1 MVYQSQQI
9 LIPDNTAIVKGASSK
24 RISIGNDAFSKVLGR
39 NMRSGETLD
48 TKDSHIKE
56 EILKPLSS
64 KRLNNRITSENQP
77 LETPGGSAN
86 GDNIKIISQADE
98 NKPMKRADTS
108 LVDVDVYDEPVD
120 LVEEDAPSVEDM
132 EQAEKLQTT
141 MDEIIVILQRL
152 FFSAETENTGKSSS
166 AAETGTGHK
175 QQVVLTDTVELRQAL
190 EPQIKELLETAQNL
204 EGTKTSDIAIKFADG
219 LQTLIDDGLAEMVEE
234 MGGQVFI
241 LEPDKVKNLVGK
253 MLNEAEKAKIGITTK
268 ALEEIVIPAMSFE
281 AKQPISTGLKL
292 EQSIKIPIE
301 QQADTPVS
309 NKQEKPV
316 ELKEL
321 KLENNFEEPLKEQ
334 TEVLTLK
341 VDKEQKEPVL
351 EIDKQT
357 NLASFVDTIQ
367 TEVNIPEPVAA
378 LKPPVDVKT
387 SVFQQ
392 AIEKAETFLSED
404 KTEMVIQLKPESLG
418 KISLRVI
425 HERGEIVA
433 RFMAESDQV
442 KAILESNMQLLRDSL
457 HKNGVSVQSLSV
469 SVGQQNTDQDSG
481 NDHSWQ
487 KDSMPGKRIAVQA
500 SGVDTSHQTYVYS
513 GLAGRILSGG
523 ESKINLT
530 A

>member
-1 MVYQSQQI
+1 M
-9 LIPDNTAIVKGASSK
+9 
-24 RISIGNDAFSKVLGR
+24 
-39 NMRSGETLD
+39 
-48 TKDSHIKE
+48 
-56 EILKPLSS
+56 
-64 KRLNNRITSENQP
+64 
-77 LETPGGSAN
+77 
-86 GDNIKIISQADE
+86 
-98 NKPMKRADTS
+98 
-108 LVDVDVYDEPVD
+108 
-120 LVEEDAPSVEDM
+120 
-132 EQAEKLQTT
+132 
-141 MDEIIVILQRL
+141 
-152 FFSAETENTGKSSS
+152 
-166 AAETGTGHK
+166 
-175 QQVVLTDTVELRQAL
+175 

-357 NLASFVDTIQ
+357 NLASFVDKIQ

-378 LKPPVDVKT
+378 LKAPVDVKT

-469 SVGQQNTDQDSG
+469 SVGQQNTGQDSG